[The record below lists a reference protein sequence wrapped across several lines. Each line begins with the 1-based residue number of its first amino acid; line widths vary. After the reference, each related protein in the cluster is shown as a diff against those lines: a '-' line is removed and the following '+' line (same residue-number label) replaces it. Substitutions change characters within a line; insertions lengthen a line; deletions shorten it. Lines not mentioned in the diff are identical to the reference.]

1 MTQSPWPA
9 IVASVFCMHPFFIS
23 RCLYNWDLVSAAGLQ
38 SKLCETCKRHISLA
52 LCATHFQLGES
63 FISCQIFFLFIKLP
77 EAVPSFPLFIMFH
90 VQEDLFFQSASSG
103 QTLYCKNPQKIIHHG
118 DLGWKW
124 SRLKAFLG
132 SSDDS
137 AACVSLKA
145 QRAACFEIK
154 GNQSKQEFWNYIP
167 KHLASRNIARSPT
180 SPP

>member
-1 MTQSPWPA
+1 M
-9 IVASVFCMHPFFIS
+9 FIQLGPGICC
-23 RCLYNWDLVSAAGLQ
+23 RTLGKQCA
-38 SKLCETCKRHISLA
+38 TCKKRISLA
-52 LCATHFQLGES
+52 LCATRFQLGEPFTS
-63 FISCQIFFLFIKLP
+63 RQIFFLFIKLP
-77 EAVPSFPLFIMFH
+77 EAVPSFPPSLWSM
-90 VQEDLFFQSASSG
+90 FFQSASSG

-145 QRAACFEIK
+145 QRAVCFEIK
-154 GNQSKQEFWNYIP
+154 RNQSKQEFWNYIP
-167 KHLASRNIARSPT
+167 KHLALQNIACSPT